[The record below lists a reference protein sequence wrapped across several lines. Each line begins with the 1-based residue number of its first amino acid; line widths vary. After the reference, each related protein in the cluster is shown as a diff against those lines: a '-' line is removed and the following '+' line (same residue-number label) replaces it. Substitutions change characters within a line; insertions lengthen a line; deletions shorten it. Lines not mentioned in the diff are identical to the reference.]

1 LRKLQT
7 MGSVAPVGGDGG
19 AGQGL
24 RVDAAAVAG
33 GGGGRRGK
41 VVKAAVA
48 AGGIIFRWS
57 SSPGRGTPSAA
68 SRKNHRFTNS
78 DPWRSN

>member
-1 LRKLQT
+1 M
-7 MGSVAPVGGDGG
+7 MGSAAPVGGDGG
-19 AGQGL
+19 AGRGL

-41 VVKAAVA
+41 AVKVAAA

-57 SSPGRGTPSAA
+57 SSPGRGTPFAA
-68 SRKNHRFTNS
+68 SI
-78 DPWRSN
+78 WC